1 MTEAAELEAMFAA
14 QAPAGRLPVLV
25 GALAAPRQWDYP
37 VGANMFTT
45 SIAAPSTSYSVSTL
59 LTN

>member
-1 MTEAAELEAMFAA
+1 LTEAAELEAMFAV

-25 GALAAPRQWDYP
+25 GALAAPRDYP
-37 VGANMFTT
+37 VGANMFTA
-45 SIAAPSTSYSVSTL
+45 SMAAPSTSYSVSTL